1 MLARH
6 AYAMNFTIKG
16 MQPLQVVTHDAM
28 DLGRPRRRQ
37 YFPGIQEI
45 AEFPEYPG
53 VTLCATTDHQAIGP
67 GVVEYFPRPRR
78 RGDITIGKNR
88 YGYVFTDAAD
98 GFIFGFT
105 QEAVRAG
112 TTVHR
117 QCRYTASLGNFRDFG
132 SVSIAAVGTGAYF
145 EGDGNI
151 HGGDH
156 GFQYLTDKWNIEIN
170 EIEVSEDDFWTLLPS
185 IVAALDDPSADYS
198 ALYSYKVAEQAA
210 SQVKIMLSSIGA
222 DEIFAGR
229 SRYRSTLRP
238 AWFGGKAMYARGF
251 MEGLGLLR
259 QEKSSWRDGIHAA
272 QNRNESVVITKLQQA
287 QALDAG
293 DFLANDL
300 LNVSDRAFAA
310 HSIEMRYPYLE
321 PDIVRL
327 GYRLDDQLKIA
338 HGLGKSLLRHRL
350 RQKYADPIVSRRS
363 RRASI
368 PARDWIAGRA
378 QDLGNL
384 IADSPGVAEIFHKVE
399 VRHLFR
405 TMQGPAAKRPGL
417 AAWQLLFYALWHK
430 IHLEGA
436 SPEGDVFKVLRS

>member
-1 MLARH
+1 MGIT
-6 AYAMNFTIKG
+6 YAGDIETTV
-16 MQPLQVVTHDAM
+16 LLDAIM
-28 DLGRPRRRQ
+28 ELGRKP
-37 YFPGIQEI
+37 PI
-45 AEFPEYPG
+45 
-53 VTLCATTDHQAIGP
+53 
-67 GVVEYFPRPRR
+67 
-78 RGDITIGKNR
+78 
-88 YGYVFTDAAD
+88 VFTPSL
-98 GFIFGFT
+98 
-105 QEAVRAG
+105 AG
-112 TTVHR
+112 P
-117 QCRYTASLGNFRDFG
+117 A
-132 SVSIAAVGTGAYF
+132 
-145 EGDGNI
+145 GDG
-151 HGGDH
+151 DRERSR
-156 GFQYLTDKWNIEIN
+156 YYADLMDIEIN
-170 EIEVSEDDFWTLLPS
+170 EIEISEDDFWTLLPS
-185 IVAALDDPSADYS
+185 IVSALDDPSADYS

-259 QEKSSWRDGIHAA
+259 QEKSSWRDGINAA

-293 DFLANDL
+293 DFLSNDL

-310 HSIEMRYPYLE
+310 HSIELRYPYLE
-321 PDIVRL
+321 PDVVRL

-378 QDLGNL
+378 QDLGDL
-384 IADSPGVAEIFHKVE
+384 IANSPGVAEIFHQGE

-405 TMQGPAAKRPGL
+405 TMQGPAGKRPGL

-436 SPEGDVFKVLRS
+436 TPEGDVFEVLRS